1 MTYQVVASDYHTVR
15 PDVLRETLDGVA
27 DVTLVE
33 LGSTERLVD
42 ACREA
47 DADALITDIAT
58 PVTSE
63 ALDELD
69 LSVVARAA
77 VGFDNVDV
85 VAAEER
91 GVVVT
96 NVPGYCTDEV
106 ATHTVALLL
115 SAVRAV
121 PEVNDR
127 IVAGEWPTADS
138 VAHEVHRLSGRTVGF
153 VSFGAIARRTAE
165 MVSGF
170 GLDAV
175 AYDPYLDPED
185 LDDDSDVDLV
195 DFETLLERSHY
206 VVVNAPATDE
216 TRGMFDAETFER
228 MREDAVLVNTGR
240 GAVVDEDALLDALDA
255 DEIDCAALDMF
266 ESEPLPPESPL
277 RDRADLVVTSHT
289 AWYSEEA
296 SAEVNETA
304 AADVRRVLTGET
316 PAHAVDPDWK

>member
-27 DVTLVE
+27 DVTLAE

-58 PVTSE
+58 PVTGE

-85 VAAEER
+85 AAAEER

-121 PEVNDR
+121 PEVDDR
-127 IVAGEWPTADS
+127 IGAGEWPTADS
-138 VAHEVHRLSGRTVGF
+138 VAHEVHRLAGRTIGF

-175 AYDPYLDPED
+175 AYDPYLEPED
-185 LDDDSDVDLV
+185 FDDSDPDLV

-206 VVVNAPATDE
+206 VVVNAPATEE
-216 TRGMFDAETFER
+216 TRGMFDAAAFER
-228 MREDAVLVNTGR
+228 MREEAALVNTGR
-240 GAVVDEDALLDALDA
+240 GAVVDEDALLEALD
-255 DEIDCAALDMF
+255 DGEIDCAALDVF

-277 RDRADLVVTSHT
+277 RDRANVVVTSHT
-289 AWYSEEA
+289 AWYSEES

-316 PAHAVDPDWK
+316 PAHPVDPDWE